1 MAWDNDEIAGT
12 VLNFID
18 VEENETFDRK
28 RGHTEDIS
36 VRRPW
41 RRRGLAH
48 SLLVQSM
55 QDLKQHA
62 MTEAALRVDT
72 ANPQGAL
79 GLYRGVGFE
88 EEQRSIAYRKSLQ
101 DLRDQYSNN
110 G

>member
-1 MAWDNDEIAGT
+1 M
-12 VLNFID
+12 VLSFID

-41 RRRGLAH
+41 RRRGLAR

-55 QDLKQHA
+55 QDLKQHS
-62 MTEAALRVDT
+62 MTEAALTVDT
-72 ANPQGAL
+72 ENPQGAL

-88 EEQRSIAYRKSLQ
+88 EEQRSIAYRKSLP
-101 DLRDQYSNN
+101 DPRDQYSKH